1 MSLSE
6 NISFRKAKEKDI
18 EACSRIMAEEYNKP
32 PYNQEWEEETA
43 AQRLYELLR
52 IYPDTSF
59 VIETNKNII
68 GFIFCSVETTFNGK
82 CLYVHDFVISAENQG
97 KGIGTNTLELLKK
110 YAKENE
116 LNEISLNAYLYSFA
130 YTFYKK
136 LGFKESDFRYLS
148 KDVE

>member
-1 MSLSE
+1 MKLSE
-6 NISFRKAKEKDI
+6 DISLRKAKKEDI

-43 AQRLYELLR
+43 AQRLYELLG

-68 GFIFCSVETTFNGK
+68 GFIFCSIEITFNGK
-82 CLYVHDFVISAENQG
+82 CLYVHDFVIHAENQD
-97 KGIGTNTLELLKK
+97 KGIGTTVLEFLEK
-110 YAKENE
+110 YAKENK

-136 LGFKESDFRYLS
+136 WGFKESDFRYLS